1 MVYEYRS
8 GVDYFFG
15 TLTAAAAV
23 SDTTLSAAAF
33 AALPSTYTTG
43 TYLPLVLHDPALGL
57 YELVWVTA
65 HTAASTSVT
74 VVRGRQ
80 STTARAWPSGTQV
93 VNAPTIRDM
102 ALPLARASLPT
113 DAHVGMRVP
122 VSDEGFTVERLV
134 SGAWGPS
141 VGVANPADSGATRT
155 GAYPAAGN
163 AITIRCA
170 SAVTTTNGSG
180 DGTINFRTPFPNACI
195 AVVATSGDQVV
206 TTGTVTS
213 VGESASAFNFRV
225 MASGGGALASTTVRI
240 SYIAV
245 GY

>member
-15 TLTAAAAV
+15 TLSAAAAV

-33 AALPSTYTTG
+33 AALPSTYSTG

-93 VNAPTIRDM
+93 VNAPTIRDTT
-102 ALPLARASLPT
+102 LPLARASLPT

-122 VSDEGFTVERLV
+122 VSDEGVTVERLV
-134 SGAWGPS
+134 SGLWGPS
-141 VGVANPADSGATRT
+141 VGIASPGDVGPGYNGDT
-155 GAYPAAGN
+155 PAAN
-163 AITIRCA
+163 RTIVMRCGSA
-170 SAVTTTNGSG
+170 SGTTDGSG
-180 DGTINFRTPFPNACI
+180 LGNITFRTPFPNA
-195 AVVATSGDQVV
+195 ALSLVV
-206 TTGTVTS
+206 TSSYWNARGPFVITALT
-213 VGESASAFNFRV
+213 
-225 MASGGGALASTTVRI
+225 ASGGQVQVHNGTATALASSTWSV
-240 SYIAV
+240 SYLAV